1 MIDVRDVAKKVGLS
15 ALFLALWAY
24 SAFCVNAF
32 LLIFL
37 GLVSLPLSGF
47 GFPHPS
53 TPDMSVG
60 MSAVVTGL
68 YVITTA
74 IAVAV
79 GAYFSALM
87 IICRNDIDEFNK
99 RFELIGRIMVWMM
112 LTILFGFMSMFVVIV
127 VYAFSSGITS
137 GTDEAFTA
145 IVHEARFALLA
156 ALIGAGEYARREL
169 IRMENEP
176 KEANEDDLYY

>member
-1 MIDVRDVAKKVGLS
+1 MIDVRDVAKKAGLS
-15 ALFLALWAY
+15 VLFLTLWAF
-24 SAFCVNAF
+24 SAFGFNAL

-37 GLVSLPLSGF
+37 GVVTLPLSGF

-68 YVITTA
+68 YVMTSIIA
-74 IAVAV
+74 IAV
-79 GAYFSALM
+79 GGYFSALL
-87 IICRNDIDEFNK
+87 IIYRYNIDELNK
-99 RFELIGRIMVWMM
+99 RFELIGNIMMWML
-112 LTILFGFMSMFVVIV
+112 LTILLGFMSMFVVILI
-127 VYAFSSGITS
+127 YAFSSGITS
-137 GTDEAFTA
+137 GTDEAFNA

-156 ALIGAGEYARREL
+156 ALIGTGEFARREL

-176 KEANEDDLYY
+176 KEVNEDFYY